1 MRRPCEDPLAEYTRG
16 ITPYSYCYNNPV
28 RYIDPLGMAGE
39 DSEQKDIYGRN
50 RFDFSPICILLRWVD

>member
-28 RYIDPLGMAGE
+28 RYIDPLGMVMMLMIMEHG
-39 DSEQKDIYGRN
+39 IM
-50 RFDFSPICILLRWVD
+50 ILLLEDGKQ